1 MPNKTELK
9 KREAISLM
17 LTGKSDTEVA
27 DGIGV
32 SRQTIWK
39 WKKHEDFNHD
49 IVEAG
54 ERILAEHTSAVAKLV
69 DEAVVAM
76 SELLKSDDESMKFR
90 VAMTVLNSAKNWREL
105 RPLAPG
111 HSRAED
117 EIAEEQVKALMQLQ
131 NWNQQFKAQ
140 GGKPEDFTMW
150 LLQGGYQNNGNGADA
165 VETTE
170 SKETKTSESDK
181 TPD

>member
-1 MPNKTELK
+1 
-9 KREAISLM
+9 
-17 LTGKSDTEVA
+17 
-27 DGIGV
+27 
-32 SRQTIWK
+32 
-39 WKKHEDFNHD
+39 
-49 IVEAG
+49 
-54 ERILAEHTSAVAKLV
+54 
-69 DEAVVAM
+69 M

-140 GGKPEDFTMW
+140 GGKPDDFTMW